1 MIVELTDAEQL
12 LARHLADGRTSSAR
26 ANGQVNAKQ
35 GSQPQEL
42 IELEGVG
49 AELAFCKLANVY
61 PDTGNAPRPED
72 CHLADG
78 RRVDVKA
85 TRHANGHLLAV
96 RWKKPGAV
104 HLYVLM
110 VGEFPRYRC
119 AGFFP
124 SDELLLDARLK
135 ELGGGLA
142 YAASQDELTRIEEL
156 LGD

>member
-1 MIVELTDAEQL
+1 MFVELTDSEQV
-12 LARHLADGRTSSAR
+12 LARHLAEKRTSSAR
-26 ANGQVNAKQ
+26 DAGQVNAKQ
-35 GSQPQEL
+35 SNQSQET

-85 TRHANGHLLAV
+85 TRHEHGHLLAV
-96 RWKKPGAV
+96 RWKKVGAV

-119 AGFFP
+119 AGFYP
-124 SDELLLDARLK
+124 SDDLLREERLK
-135 ELGGGLA
+135 EIGGGLA
-142 YAASQDELTRIEEL
+142 YAASQDELQRIEEL

>member
-1 MIVELTDAEQL
+1 MFVELTEGEQL
-12 LARHLADGRTSSAR
+12 LARHLAERRTSSAR
-26 ANGQVNAKQ
+26 EAGQVNVRQSAM
-35 GSQPQEL
+35 PQEVV
-42 IELEGVG
+42 ELEGVG

-61 PDTGNAPRPED
+61 PDTGNVPRPED
-72 CHLADG
+72 CHLRDG
-78 RRVDVKA
+78 RRIDVKA
-85 TRHANGHLLAV
+85 TRHEHGWLTAV

-124 SDELLLDARLK
+124 SSELLQDGRLK
-135 ELGGGLA
+135 EFGSNLS
-142 YAASQDELTRIEEL
+142 YAASQDELQRLEGL